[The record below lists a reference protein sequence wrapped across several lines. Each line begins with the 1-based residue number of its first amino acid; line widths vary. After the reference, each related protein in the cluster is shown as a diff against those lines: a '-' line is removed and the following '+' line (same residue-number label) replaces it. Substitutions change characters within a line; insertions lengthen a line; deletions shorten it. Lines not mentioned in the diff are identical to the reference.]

1 MLKTF
6 PKGGIHPP
14 ENKLTSASAIKYL
27 PTPKVVN
34 VPIAQ
39 HIGIPSEIIVDKKD
53 KVEIGQVIAKSGGF
67 VSSNIHSPV
76 AGTVTKIDK
85 IIDSSG
91 YKKQCIVIR
100 TDVKNPANF
109 EEKEYPL
116 KTDITLKP
124 KEILKRISD
133 YGIVGLGGA
142 TFPSHVKLSI
152 KENQKI
158 DYLIINGVECEPYL
172 TADHRLMLE
181 KAEEI
186 KVGVEILMYALGIEK
201 AIIGIENNKKD
212 AIKAFKNVLK
222 KPSSIQVAALQVK
235 YPQGGEKQL
244 VHALLNREVPKN
256 GLPLDVGV
264 IVHNVG
270 TIFAIYQA
278 IQHNVPLLERVV
290 TVTGKKLE
298 KPSNFWVKIGTP
310 IKDLINEVGG
320 LPEGTRKIVNGGPMM
335 GKAIKSTDV
344 PATKGT
350 SGILVISEEEASRNN
365 VSNCI
370 RCGECVFVCPMGLEP
385 HLLMNVSERGMFEKA
400 SDEDIMTCIEC
411 GSCSYVC
418 PSNRPLLDYI
428 RFGKISVKKLETAK
442 IKNEQSANS
451 NISVTACAH

>member
-14 ENKLTSASAIKYL
+14 ENKITSEKSIKKM
-27 PTPKVVN
+27 PVPKVVY

-76 AGTVTKIDK
+76 AGVVTKLDM
-85 IIDSSG
+85 IIDTSG

-100 TDVKNPANF
+100 TDVKDESNF

-116 KTDITLKP
+116 KSEIEMAP
-124 KEILKRISD
+124 KDILKRISD
-133 YGIVGLGGA
+133 FGIVGLGGA
-142 TFPSHVKLSI
+142 TFPSHVKLNV
-152 KENQKI
+152 KEGVKL
-158 DYLIINGVECEPYL
+158 DCLLINGVECEPYL

-186 KVGVEILMYALGIEK
+186 VVGIKILLSALTINK
-201 AIIGIENNKKD
+201 AVIGIENNKKD
-212 AIKAFKNVLK
+212 AIKLFKELTKNEPK
-222 KPSSIQVAALQVK
+222 IQVAALQVK

-244 VHALLNREVPKN
+244 VKAILGREVPKN

-270 TIFAIYQA
+270 TIFAIYEA
-278 IQHNVPLLERVV
+278 IQYNKPLIERVV

-298 KPSNFWVKIGTP
+298 NPSNFWVKIGTP
-310 IKDLINEVGG
+310 IADLVAEVGG
-320 LPEGTRKIVNGGPMM
+320 LPEGTRKLVNGGPMM
-335 GKAIKSTDV
+335 GKAIKNTDV
-344 PATKGT
+344 PVTKGT
-350 SGILVISEEEASRNN
+350 SGILVISEEEASRGEAK
-365 VSNCI
+365 NCI

-385 HLLMNVSERGMFEKA
+385 HLLMNLTEKGFYEKA
-400 SDEDIMTCIEC
+400 SNEDIMTCIEC

-418 PSNRPLLDYI
+418 PSHRPLLDYI
-428 RFGKISVKKLETAK
+428 RFGKNIVKKLQTT
-442 IKNEQSANS
+442 KN
-451 NISVTACAH
+451 

>member
-14 ENKLTSASAIKYL
+14 ENKITSSKGIKKM
-27 PTPKVVN
+27 PIPKVVY

-39 HIGIPSEIIVDKKD
+39 HIGIPSEIIVEQKD

-76 AGTVTKIDK
+76 AGTVTKLDMIVDT
-85 IIDSSG
+85 SG

-100 TDVKNPANF
+100 TDLKNESNF
-109 EEKEYPL
+109 EDIEYPL
-116 KTDITLKP
+116 KTEIVADAKDILQK
-124 KEILKRISD
+124 IND
-133 YGIVGLGGA
+133 FGIVGLGGA
-142 TFPSHVKLSI
+142 TFPSHVKLQV
-152 KENQKI
+152 KEGTKL
-158 DYLIINGVECEPYL
+158 DHLIINGVECEPYL

-186 KVGVEILMYALGIEK
+186 MVGIKILLKALNINN
-201 AIIGIENNKKD
+201 AIIGIENNKRD
-212 AIKAFKNVLK
+212 AIELFKNLTK
-222 KPSSIQVAALQVK
+222 NDETIKVAALQVK

-244 VHALLNREVPKN
+244 IRAILKREVPKN

-278 IQHNVPLLERVV
+278 IQHNKPLIERVV

-298 KPSNFWVKIGTP
+298 NASNYWVKIGTP
-310 IKDLINEVGG
+310 IKDLVDEVGG

-335 GKAIKSTDV
+335 GKAIKNLDV
-344 PATKGT
+344 PVTKGT
-350 SGILVISEEEASRNN
+350 SGILVISEDEASRGEPK
-365 VSNCI
+365 NCI
-370 RCGECVFVCPMGLEP
+370 RCSECVNVCPMGLEP
-385 HLLMNVSERGMFEKA
+385 HLLMNLSEKGMYEKA
-400 SDEDIMTCIEC
+400 SYEDIMTCIEC

-418 PSNRPLLDYI
+418 PSHRPLLDYI
-428 RFGKISVKKLETAK
+428 RFGKNIVKKLNTS
-442 IKNEQSANS
+442 KN
-451 NISVTACAH
+451 